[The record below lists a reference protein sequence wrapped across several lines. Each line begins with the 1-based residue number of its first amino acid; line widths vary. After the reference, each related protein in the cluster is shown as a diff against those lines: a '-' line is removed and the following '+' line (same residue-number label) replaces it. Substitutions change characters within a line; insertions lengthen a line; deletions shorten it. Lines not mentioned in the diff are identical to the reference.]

1 MQSFVDFGTGTV
13 SKRLLF
19 RPPIGYFFLTFLFF
33 VPSLKRRLI
42 FLFVPVFLLCHL
54 LVSMLRC
61 DYLVR
66 FFVVSFFFAFPQIRH
81 SGFGRLYQSSDAL
94 VGGIVGIR
102 LTPSFVIIFFWQ
114 HFFFYDAAKNNESFS
129 FGCQRGRISN
139 KEISSYLINDCDNI
153 CEFLLVKCNKMKN
166 IQSIE

>member
-1 MQSFVDFGTGTV
+1 MQSFVDFGTRTV
-13 SKRLLF
+13 SKRLFLQ
-19 RPPIGYFFLTFLFF
+19 PPIGYFFSTFLFF

-42 FLFVPVFLLCHL
+42 PFFVPVFLLCHL
-54 LVSMLRC
+54 LVSLFRC
-61 DYLVR
+61 AYIRSFLCYK
-66 FFVVSFFFAFPQIRH
+66 FFFAFPQIRH
-81 SGFGRLYQSSDAL
+81 SGFGRFHQSSDAL

-102 LTPSFVIIFFWQ
+102 LTPSFVIIFF
-114 HFFFYDAAKNNESFS
+114 FGNSFFYDATINNESIS

-153 CEFLLVKCNKMKN
+153 CEFLLVTNNKMKN